1 MHIGLI
7 CCKDKL
13 LQVYL
18 RGLKLLEIAM
28 VAPICGKD
36 IGAKRLNREVTPFI
50 NLLISKAEELNYR
63 ARDVS

>member
-1 MHIGLI
+1 
-7 CCKDKL
+7 
-13 LQVYL
+13 
-18 RGLKLLEIAM
+18 M